1 METIKVTSGLE
12 KLLEAA
18 QFIAIKYIVQ
28 DDLVLFEQE
37 LDEDECLEL
46 ELSGAK
52 FEFVY

>member
-1 METIKVTSGLE
+1 MEVIKVTSGLE
-12 KLLEAA
+12 KFLSAA
-18 QFIAIKYIVQ
+18 EFISIEYTVEGS
-28 DDLVLFEQE
+28 LVTFAEE